1 MMSSE
6 PRRVLRRGSRR
17 RRMSAARAPET
28 RGPRT
33 RRATPT
39 PRRGTSGP
47 HSRAGV
53 RVLHLRVGWYVGVAV
68 MAGVDIIE
76 WPLAI
81 VMMLWHEIAHRT
93 HNAALRDFAEGV
105 QSGV

>member
-1 MMSSE
+1 MSPE

-17 RRMSAARAPET
+17 RRMSAARAPKT

-47 HSRAGV
+47 HPRAGV

-68 MAGVDIIE
+68 MAAVEIIE
-76 WPLAI
+76 WPPAVVVVLG
-81 VMMLWHEIAHRT
+81 HEVGHRA
-93 HNAALRDFAEGV
+93 HNAAPADLPRGA
-105 QSGV
+105 